1 MTQLNP
7 LYSLIAGMSCTTAA
21 FLFSGLLPIEVE
33 TYFFPI
39 ITGIMLGLSIVAF
52 CSDMAGER

>member
-1 MTQLNP
+1 MNP

-39 ITGIMLGLSIVAF
+39 ITGIMLGLAIVAF
-52 CSDMAGER
+52 CSDMAGEA